1 MFSTLNESSL
11 HKSLK
16 IFYANRYGGKTE
28 AQVEKWICDIV
39 CEDETI
45 IEIQTK
51 SVSSLHEKVARLL
64 ALGKKVVIVHPITTR
79 KTIRTFNPSGEE
91 ISAKKSPKRESVY
104 SMLRELTGLCD
115 ILLHENFSL
124 VCPLI
129 TAEEKRVRSEEP
141 VQSKNGRRRFK
152 KAWLKTDKSLL
163 TLDGEI
169 TFRTKDEYL
178 ALLPR
183 SLPEEFSSAELSCA
197 LEKEGKPYAN
207 LILWILHKMDL
218 IERTGKKDKRFY
230 YKKNSATNAAPF

>member
-16 IFYANRYGGKTE
+16 IFYANHYGGKTE
-28 AQVEKWICDIV
+28 VQVEKWICDIV
-39 CEDETI
+39 CEGETI

-64 ALGKKVVIVHPITTR
+64 ALGKKVIIVHPITTQ
-79 KTIRTFNPSGEE
+79 KTIRTFNPNGEE
-91 ISAKKSPKRESVY
+91 ISAKKSPKRENVY

-129 TAEEKRVRSEEP
+129 TAEEKRVQSEEP

-152 KAWLKTDKSLL
+152 KAWLKADKSLL
-163 TLDGEI
+163 TIDREI
-169 TFRTKDEYL
+169 TFRGKENYL
-178 ALLPR
+178 ALLPPA
-183 SLPEEFSSAELSCA
+183 LPEEFSSAELSCA

-207 LILWILHKMDL
+207 LILWILHKMNL
-218 IERTGKKDKRFY
+218 IERTEKKGKRFY
-230 YKKNSATNAAPF
+230 YKKNSAKNVAPF

>member
-28 AQVEKWICDIV
+28 TQVEKWVCDIV
-39 CEDETI
+39 CDDGAI

-51 SVSSLHEKVARLL
+51 SVSALHEKVARFL
-64 ALGKKVVIVHPITTR
+64 ALGKKVTIVHPITTR
-79 KTIRTFNPSGEE
+79 KTIRTFDIGGKE
-91 ISAKKSPKRESVY
+91 ISAKKSPKRENVY

-115 ILLHENFSL
+115 ILLHEHFSL

-152 KAWLKTDKSLL
+152 QAWLKTDKSLL
-163 TLDGEI
+163 TLDDEI
-169 TFRTKDEYL
+169 TFHSKDDYL
-178 ALLPR
+178 ALLP
-183 SLPEEFSSAELSCA
+183 STLPEEFSAKEVSLA
-197 LEKEGKPYAN
+197 LEKNAAPYAN
-207 LILWILHKMDL
+207 LLLWILRKTNL
-218 IERTGKKDKRFY
+218 IELTEKKGRRFY
-230 YKKNSATNAAPF
+230 YKKKEE

>member
-28 AQVEKWICDIV
+28 VQVEKWICDIV

-51 SVSSLHEKVARLL
+51 NVSSLHEKAAHLL
-64 ALGKKVVIVHPITTR
+64 ALGKKVTIVHPITTR
-79 KTIRTFNPSGEE
+79 KTIRTFDQSGEE

-129 TAEEKRVRSEEP
+129 TAEEKRVQSEDP

-169 TFRTKDEYL
+169 DFHNASDYL
-178 ALLPR
+178 ALLPPA
-183 SLPEEFSSAELSCA
+183 LPEEFSSAELSSA

-207 LILWILHKMDL
+207 LILWILHKMNL
-218 IERTGKKDKRFY
+218 IERTEKREKRFY
-230 YKKNSATNAAPF
+230 YKQRTQN

>member
-39 CEDETI
+39 CDETI

-51 SVSSLHEKVARLL
+51 NVSSLHEKVARLL
-64 ALGKKVVIVHPITTR
+64 ALGKKVTIVHPITTR
-79 KTIRTFNPSGEE
+79 KTIRTFDQSGEE

-129 TAEEKRVRSEEP
+129 TAEEKRVQSEDL

-169 TFRTKDEYL
+169 DFHNASDYI
-178 ALLPR
+178 ALLPPA
-183 SLPEEFSSAELSCA
+183 LPEEFSSAELSRS

-207 LILWILHKMDL
+207 LILWILHKMNI
-218 IERTGKKDKRFY
+218 IERTEKRDKRFY
-230 YKKNSATNAAPF
+230 YKQRTQN

>member
-16 IFYANRYGGKTE
+16 IFYANRCGGKTE
-28 AQVEKWICDIV
+28 VQVEKWICDIV
-39 CEDETI
+39 CDETI

-51 SVSSLHEKVARLL
+51 SVSSLQEKAARLL
-64 ALGKKVVIVHPITTR
+64 ALGKKVTIVHPITTR
-79 KTIRTFNPSGEE
+79 KTIRTFDQSGEE

-129 TAEEKRVRSEEP
+129 TAEEKRVQSEDP

-163 TLDGEI
+163 SIDGEI
-169 TFRTKDEYL
+169 TFRNASDYL

-183 SLPEEFSSAELSCA
+183 TLPEEFSSAELSRS

-207 LILWILHKMDL
+207 LILWILHKMNI
-218 IERTGKKDKRFY
+218 IERTEKRDKRFY
-230 YKKNSATNAAPF
+230 YKQRTQN